1 MTKKILYIDMD
12 GVIADFD
19 KEIKKYDPTLETSD
33 KLPNWEEREK
43 RVDDIVNSNPSFFT
57 DLELINGAKENVE
70 KLMDIYDVYFLSTPM
85 LNVPMCY
92 PMKKLWIYNHFGEKA
107 KEKLILTNRKDLCV
121 GDFLIDDRVKNG
133 AGQFKGELIPFTYSE
148 NAWEEIYKYLL
159 IKSESI

>member
-1 MTKKILYIDMD
+1 MD

-85 LNVPMCY
+85 SNIPISYVA
-92 PMKKLWIYNHFGEKA
+92 KKLWIDIHFGVKA
-107 KEKLILTNRKDLCV
+107 KRRLILTHRKDLCF
-121 GDFLIDDRVKNG
+121 GDFLVDDRVKNG

-148 NAWEEIYKYLL
+148 NAWDEIYEYLL
-159 IKSESI
+159 KRSFE